1 MPLNNKQ
8 HKSMNFLFNLNP
20 VKHKYSSSIITLDKC
35 NGSCSTLTEISD
47 RICVPNKIQNLSIF
61 QKKKRKKK
69 SKKLTK
75 QVLCECKSKCDGIK
89 CNSNQIL
96 NNRKCWCEC
105 KNHRKKARKLHF

>member
-1 MPLNNKQ
+1 MFIGWLSFSGSLVTKCMPLNNKQ

-61 QKKKRKKK
+61 QKKKKKK
-69 SKKLTK
+69 K
-75 QVLCECKSKCDGIK
+75 
-89 CNSNQIL
+89 NQ
-96 NNRKCWCEC
+96 
-105 KNHRKKARKLHF
+105 KN